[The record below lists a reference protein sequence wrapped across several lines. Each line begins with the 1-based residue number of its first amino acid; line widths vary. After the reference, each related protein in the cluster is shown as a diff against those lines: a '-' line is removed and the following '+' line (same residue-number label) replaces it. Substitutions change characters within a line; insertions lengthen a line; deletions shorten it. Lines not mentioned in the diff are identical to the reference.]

1 MTKRG
6 VLLAACLATTALAGL
21 LSSASAATTDILIG
35 LDNKITWGPN
45 GSVPVAPGPDAV
57 LVMDISNPVKPRIR
71 ASLPLMNSLT
81 GPPTNLGITPDGR
94 VGLVANSMLHVP
106 DGSAWKQVPDDKLH
120 VIDLA
125 ANPPKL
131 AEVVTVGKQP
141 SGLAISRKGDLAL
154 IANRDGKSVTVLS
167 IQGTAVK
174 VVNEIKTD
182 VPAAAVA
189 ISPDGKRAFVCF
201 NTVNKVGVLA
211 IDGQTVTYDKAM
223 DLPVAFAPY
232 NVDFAPDGKYVFV
245 SNVGAQNGN
254 NDAIVTIEATG
265 PHPHVIDLMSPG
277 SGAEG
282 FAVAPNGKTAA
293 TPLLSGTG
301 AKPSDWF
308 FTKTSELVL
317 MSVGPKGKLTVTAR
331 SQLGR
336 LPEGIAYSADSQYIY
351 VGNYLDSDLQIF
363 HINNGKLQEITPKV
377 KLPGQPASIRA
388 PVR

>member
-1 MTKRG
+1 
-6 VLLAACLATTALAGL
+6 
-21 LSSASAATTDILIG
+21 
-35 LDNKITWGPN
+35 
-45 GSVPVAPGPDAV
+45 
-57 LVMDISNPVKPRIR
+57 
-71 ASLPLMNSLT
+71 
-81 GPPTNLGITPDGR
+81 
-94 VGLVANSMLHVP
+94 
-106 DGSAWKQVPDDKLH
+106 
-120 VIDLA
+120 
-125 ANPPKL
+125 
-131 AEVVTVGKQP
+131 
-141 SGLAISRKGDLAL
+141 
-154 IANRDGKSVTVLS
+154 
-167 IQGTAVK
+167 
-174 VVNEIKTD
+174 
-182 VPAAAVA
+182 
-189 ISPDGKRAFVCF
+189 
-201 NTVNKVGVLA
+201 
-211 IDGQTVTYDKAM
+211 
-223 DLPVAFAPY
+223 
-232 NVDFAPDGKYVFV
+232 
-245 SNVGAQNGN
+245 
-254 NDAIVTIEATG
+254 
-265 PHPHVIDLMSPG
+265 VIDLMSPG